1 MIVSRYAV
9 VGIFSPNSLEW
20 HLFILVFGK
29 FHWGC
34 NQEIIRF
41 HYFIFKINFHVLSIS
56 GLKLGKKL
64 ILKGKYLKNQFF

>member
-9 VGIFSPNSLEW
+9 VGIFSPNSLEG

-41 HYFIFKINFHVLSIS
+41 HYFNFFINSL
-56 GLKLGKKL
+56 
-64 ILKGKYLKNQFF
+64 NC